1 MAISVAMEAKPFTL
15 LSCMFSFI
23 LPLVYVF
30 RFQTQERGAVQQSR
44 ESVNCEKTNGP
55 ELAAREDEDAIN
67 IDIKQ

>member
-1 MAISVAMEAKPFTL
+1 MEAKPFTL

-30 RFQTQERGAVQQSR
+30 RFQTQERSAVQQSR
-44 ESVNCEKTNGP
+44 ESVNCEKNGP
-55 ELAAREDEDAIN
+55 KLAAREEEDAIN